1 MTILSSLFSSCFPWT
16 AQNARG
22 KHFQRRKIFGRKC
35 ELSLFFFFP
44 CLFRAAPG
52 AYGGS
57 QARDRIRPAI
67 ANLLPSHSHPGSL
80 TQ

>member
-1 MTILSSLFSSCFPWT
+1 MTISSSLFSSCFPWT

-44 CLFRAAPG
+44 VFLGLHQGHMEVPRLGIELALQLPIYSTAT
-52 AYGGS
+52 
-57 QARDRIRPAI
+57 AI
-67 ANLLPSHSHPGSL
+67 LDP
-80 TQ
+80 